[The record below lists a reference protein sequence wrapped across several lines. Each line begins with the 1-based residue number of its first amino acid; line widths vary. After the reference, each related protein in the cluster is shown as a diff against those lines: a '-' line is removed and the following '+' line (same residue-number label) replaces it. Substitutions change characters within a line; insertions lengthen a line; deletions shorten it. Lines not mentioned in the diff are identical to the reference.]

1 MEYARL
7 AYFVMTIYPTATHTR
22 TRCYPY
28 MSIAVQHYASHN
40 FLAKK
45 YFNPCPLTRG
55 RRFSVYQKIPLNRML
70 QSTPP
75 HKGATAIL
83 PNSPHPF
90 FNKFDKFIR
99 KIALTF
105 HFPAHSRPYHTIF
118 VQFFKCES
126 PSTFMCASHSHRF
139 STILNFPILPL
150 LIQKSKGSVTSNPGL
165 APMCSTL
172 FLYLSPK

>member
-1 MEYARL
+1 ML
-7 AYFVMTIYPTATHTR
+7 QSTPPHKGATK
-22 TRCYPY
+22 
-28 MSIAVQHYASHN
+28 V
-40 FLAKK
+40 
-45 YFNPCPLTRG
+45 
-55 RRFSVYQKIPLNRML
+55 FSVPHVRGTASIHAPSQGGDKKEEALILLISMLQSTPPHKGATLRIETLLSFRTL

-90 FNKFDKFIR
+90 FNKFDKSIR

-139 STILNFPILPL
+139 STILNFPIFPL

>member
-1 MEYARL
+1 MD
-7 AYFVMTIYPTATHTR
+7 
-22 TRCYPY
+22 
-28 MSIAVQHYASHN
+28 
-40 FLAKK
+40 
-45 YFNPCPLTRG
+45 
-55 RRFSVYQKIPLNRML
+55 FSAL